1 VAGWEGGDGDREV
14 RTLNPSQ
21 TNPRLRYEFDRGSG
35 YETEIRLTTALS
47 ALIPEDELLHSDHRF
62 FQIVHLL
69 TEYCWVAVH
78 HCLCDLTEA
87 LGRGDT
93 IAAGRL
99 LVRCADTA
107 ALTVE
112 CLRVM
117 ANSLTQVSFLRM
129 RDDLAGAASGLASP
143 GSRNVRRAAHAVW
156 AAFESAAADAGATPA
171 DLVEGTAP
179 DTVATPRIA
188 QLADVMVGL
197 QRFDTQV
204 LEWKQVHLNLVWQML
219 GGQPRAADE
228 EDEGAPGRPRSMR
241 GRSISDLER
250 LAVRPLFPKLWLQN
264 TAVYRAMSA
273 VAPGEEAA

>member
-1 VAGWEGGDGDREV
+1 MAGSEGGDGDREV
-14 RTLNPSQ
+14 RTLNPAQS
-21 TNPRLRYEFDRGSG
+21 NPRLRYEFDRGSG
-35 YETEIRLTTALS
+35 YETEIRLTAALS

-78 HCLCDLTEA
+78 HSLCDLTAA
-87 LGRGDT
+87 LGRGDA

-107 ALTVE
+107 SLTVG

-156 AAFESAAADAGATPA
+156 AAFEAATADAGVTQA
-171 DLVEGTAP
+171 DLVEATHP
-179 DTVATPRIA
+179 DSGAAGRVA
-188 QLADVMVGL
+188 QLADVMIGL

-228 EDEGAPGRPRSMR
+228 QEEDAGRPRSMR
-241 GRSISDLER
+241 GKSISDLER

-273 VAPGEEAA
+273 AIPDEEAA

>member
-1 VAGWEGGDGDREV
+1 MVRREGDEGDREV

-21 TNPRLRYEFDRGSG
+21 SNPRLRYEFDRGSG
-35 YETEIRLTTALS
+35 YESELRLTAALA

-78 HCLCDLTEA
+78 HSLCDLTAA
-87 LGRGDT
+87 LAKGDPIT
-93 IAAGRL
+93 ATRH

-107 ALTVE
+107 GLTVE

-117 ANSLTQVSFLRM
+117 TNSLAQVSFLQM
-129 RDDLAGAASGLASP
+129 RKDLAGAASGLASP
-143 GSRNVRRAAHAVW
+143 GSRNIRRAAHAVW
-156 AAFESAAADAGATPA
+156 AEFEATVTAAGVTMA
-171 DLVEGTAP
+171 DLVEATGP
-179 DTVATPRIA
+179 DTSAEPATM
-188 QLADVMVGL
+188 QLAEVMTGL

-204 LEWKQVHLNLVWQML
+204 LEWKQVHVNLVWQML

-228 EDEGAPGRPRSMR
+228 DEDDDRPLSMR

-264 TAVYRAMSA
+264 TAVYRAASA
-273 VAPGEEAA
+273 VAPEEEAA

>member
-1 VAGWEGGDGDREV
+1 VARREGEEGDREV

-21 TNPRLRYEFDRGSG
+21 SNPRLRFEFDRGSG
-35 YETEIRLTTALS
+35 YEAELRLTTALS

-78 HCLCDLTEA
+78 HSLCDLTGA
-87 LGRGDT
+87 LAKGDPVM
-93 IAAGRL
+93 AARH
-99 LVRCADTA
+99 LVRCTDTA

-117 ANSLTQVSFLRM
+117 TNSLSQVSFLRM
-129 RDDLAGAASGLASP
+129 RKDLAGAASGLASP

-156 AAFESAAADAGATPA
+156 SEFEAAVTAAGVTMA
-171 DLVEGTAP
+171 DLVEATGP
-179 DTVATPRIA
+179 DTGAAPNTM
-188 QLADVMVGL
+188 QLAEVMTGL

-204 LEWKQVHLNLVWQML
+204 LEWKQVHINLVWQML
-219 GGQPRAADE
+219 GGQPRAAE
-228 EDEGAPGRPRSMR
+228 EDPDADDRPQSMR

-264 TAVYRAMSA
+264 TAVYRAMSV
-273 VAPGEEAA
+273 VAPEEEAA